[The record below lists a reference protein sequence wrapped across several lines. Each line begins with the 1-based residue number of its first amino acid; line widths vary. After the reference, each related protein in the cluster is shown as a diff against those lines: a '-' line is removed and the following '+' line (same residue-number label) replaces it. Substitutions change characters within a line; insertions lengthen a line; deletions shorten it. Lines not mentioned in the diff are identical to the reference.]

1 MEPLR
6 ERMRGR
12 WHGVLPSLG
21 VPAAFLNGKHQPCP
35 MCGGKDR
42 ARFDD
47 KEGAGTFFCS
57 QCGAGDGVSLVMK
70 INGWDFRAAAERI
83 EALMGS
89 VEVRAPKTRADVAKQ
104 LQAMRQAWSASQP
117 IGRLVRRY
125 LFARGIDAGDM
136 KDIRETVAACE
147 MRALV
152 RDVNGNGCQVHR
164 TLLTPEGQK
173 AEGNCRLFMPGAI
186 PEGSAVRLLPY
197 QETLGIAEG
206 IETALSAAILFEV
219 PCWAALNTSLLK
231 QWQPPADI
239 KRVIVFADADAKFAG
254 QAAAYELARRISCK
268 PNNQIEVSVQIPQTV
283 AADWNDILCERVRNA
298 A

>member
-21 VPAAFLNGKHQPCP
+21 VPAVFLNGKHQPCP

-47 KEGAGTFFCS
+47 KDGTGTFFCA

-70 INGWDFRAAAERI
+70 INGWDFKCAAQRI
-83 EALMGS
+83 EALIGS
-89 VEVRAPKTRADVAKQ
+89 VEPRAPKTRADIGKQ
-104 LQAMRQAWSASQP
+104 MQAMRQAWSASQP
-117 IGRLVRRY
+117 IGRTVRRY
-125 LFARGIDAGDM
+125 LFGRGIDAGGV
-136 KDIRETVAACE
+136 KDIREAVAACE

-164 TLLTPEGQK
+164 TLLTSEGAK
-173 AEGNCRLFMPGAI
+173 AAGNCRLFMPGPI
-186 PEGSAVRLLPY
+186 PKGAAVRLLPY
-197 QETLGIAEG
+197 EDTLGIAEG
-206 IETALSAAILFEV
+206 IETALSAAIMFKV

-231 QWQPPADI
+231 QWEPPADV

-254 QAAAYELARRISCK
+254 QAAAYELARHLSSRPDNKIDVLVKVPLKSGM
-268 PNNQIEVSVQIPQTV
+268 
-283 AADWNDILCERVRNA
+283 DWNDALNDLASSA